1 MAGLTQKIYRTL
13 RKVKCDL
20 RRDVS
25 CFTPALAVAHALCG
39 LPLRGPVFQPVGRW
53 AAKRRDAAIFDY
65 LDQNY
70 GAFFET
76 FARQWTPPEKKEC
89 SGPAPIWVC
98 WLQGEEQAPKL
109 VRRCIASIR
118 KNANGHPV
126 NLLTEENIGRYL
138 SIPRGIL
145 QKYRHGAI
153 GQAHFADI
161 ARMMLLKDYGGL
173 WLDATILCTKP
184 VPDWYFQRSF
194 FSCKGA
200 VREGGYISR
209 YRWTSFVLGG
219 MPEAYFYSLMTAF
232 YLEYW
237 KRENAAIDYLFMDYV
252 IDAAYK
258 RFPILRDEIDKLPEN
273 NLRRDDLAAC
283 MNEPFI
289 QEKWDALMA
298 SDTVLF
304 KLSWRE
310 NYAEHTPTGEPTF
323 YQYFLTE
330 EKA

>member
-25 CFTPALAVAHALCG
+25 CFTPALAVAHALCD

-76 FARQWTPPEKKEC
+76 FARQWAPPEKKEC

-145 QKYRHGAI
+145 QKYRHGRNRASPLC
-153 GQAHFADI
+153 GYCPHDVAERVWRAMAGCHNFMHKACT
-161 ARMMLLKDYGGL
+161 GL
-173 WLDATILCTKP
+173 
-184 VPDWYFQRSF
+184 VFSEVVF
-194 FSCKGA
+194 F
-200 VREGGYISR
+200 
-209 YRWTSFVLGG
+209 L
-219 MPEAYFYSLMTAF
+219 
-232 YLEYW
+232 
-237 KRENAAIDYLFMDYV
+237 
-252 IDAAYK
+252 
-258 RFPILRDEIDKLPEN
+258 
-273 NLRRDDLAAC
+273 
-283 MNEPFI
+283 
-289 QEKWDALMA
+289 
-298 SDTVLF
+298 
-304 KLSWRE
+304 
-310 NYAEHTPTGEPTF
+310 
-323 YQYFLTE
+323 
-330 EKA
+330 